1 MVEFYRKIKN
11 NVRGTILH
19 MNIILLDHTE
29 YADKFKDICHK
40 FKTIVD
46 VEVFETDSKF
56 IDAALETDKIEK
68 ANAVFINT
76 SIGDHDFISLVYE
89 IKAKLEHTPIVYL
102 SSKISRDLLKIY
114 FIDPY
119 LKPFAI
125 LPHPASEEAV
135 LRILE
140 QLLFLQSDGNRYF
153 IVKNRKSMNMV
164 LKTHD
169 ILYFESNKRKVL
181 IHTLDDE
188 YEMYTKIGNLQTSLP
203 EFFLKPHNSFLI
215 NIHYVESYD
224 ASSVHMKKGITIPIS
239 NSCRKKFTEKID
251 LYFKSTKNDTLYI

>member
-1 MVEFYRKIKN
+1 MVEFYRKIKK

-29 YADKFKDICHK
+29 YADKFIDTCRK
-40 FKTIVD
+40 FKTKVE
-46 VEVFETDSKF
+46 VEVFETDTKF
-56 IDAALETDKIEK
+56 IDAALGTNKIEK

-102 SSKISRDLLKIY
+102 SGNIPEDLLKIY

-125 LPHPASEEAV
+125 LPHPAAEEAI
-135 LRILE
+135 LKILE
-140 QLLFLQSDGNRYF
+140 QLLFLQADGNRYF
-153 IVKNRKSMNMV
+153 IVKSRKSMNMV

-181 IHTLDDE
+181 IHTLDNE
-188 YEMYTKIGNLQTSLP
+188 YEMYTKIGVLQNSLP

-215 NIHYVESYD
+215 NMHHVESYD

-239 NSCRKKFTEKID
+239 NSCRKNFTERID
-251 LYFKSTKNDTLYI
+251 LYLKSAKNDTIYI